1 VGPPFPLNL
10 IFSVRAFY
18 IAFIALIIASMAA
31 VGFGGLTGGQRPPQP
46 QPTPGASPTPTAQ
59 APGIKTYSG
68 PQQVVDP
75 SKSYTAVVRT
85 TKGEIR
91 IRLYPDR
98 APLAVN
104 SFVFLAREGFY
115 DGLVFH
121 IVRRDPAYAFAQ
133 AGDPTCRADGSL
145 TCTGAG
151 GPGYTLPLEQS
162 GLPHRRGAV
171 ALAPI
176 AGGTDLSGSQFY
188 ILLADQP
195 RLDGRDTVFGEVVA
209 GMEVVEALTERNP
222 CFQRPSKDNPC
233 QEQPPA
239 GDAILGIAIQ
249 EG

>member
-1 VGPPFPLNL
+1 
-10 IFSVRAFY
+10 
-18 IAFIALIIASMAA
+18 MAA
-31 VGFGGLTGGQRPPQP
+31 VGFGGLTGGGTSNPRPE
-46 QPTPGASPTPTAQ
+46 PTPGATPTPTPQ
-59 APGIKTYSG
+59 LPGVKTYPG

-75 SKSYTAVVRT
+75 SKSYTAVIRT

-91 IRLYPDR
+91 VRLYADK

-115 DGLVFH
+115 DGLLIH
-121 IVRRDPAYAFAQ
+121 IVRKDPAYAFAQ
-133 AGDPTCRADGSL
+133 TGDPTCRADGALVCS
-145 TCTGAG
+145 GAG
-151 GPGYTLPLEQS
+151 GPGYTLPLERND
-162 GLPHRRGAV
+162 LTHRRGAV

-188 ILLADQP
+188 ILLGDQP

-209 GMEVVEALTERNP
+209 GMDVVEALTERNP
-222 CFQRPSKDNPC
+222 CFQRHSRDNPC
-233 QEQPPA
+233 QEQPPP